1 MNLQFL
7 RNNLRKLLKDKK
19 MTLNT
24 LSIEADL
31 SEDTLRSLIYSK
43 SKDVKMST
51 IVKIAKV
58 FNCSIDTLLGHSIYS
73 IHEEYIIQKLRIL
86 SDRSHQTILA
96 LIDLEERTTLQP
108 SHSGKDFI
116 TIFLPTGNPMDGQF
130 YDTSSFETL
139 DISAYPNSLKNT
151 VDFGFKILS
160 EKFQPLYNKNDILL
174 LSRRQ
179 TPIHDDIVLYV
190 DREGKIY
197 LRRYT
202 PIGLEPINRLG
213 TTIPPNM
220 LYQYTSIGVV
230 IKVVKEFN
238 VEQYR

>member
-1 MNLQFL
+1 MNLQYL
-7 RNNLRKLLKDKK
+7 RENLRKLLKDEK

-43 SKDVKMST
+43 AKDVKMST

-73 IHEEYIIQKLRIL
+73 IHEEYIIQKLRTL
-86 SDRSHQTILA
+86 SSRSQRTILA
-96 LIDLEERTTLQP
+96 LIELEEQTTLR
-108 SHSGKDFI
+108 SSYDGKDFI
-116 TIFLPTGNPMDGQF
+116 TVFLPTGNLMDGQF

-160 EKFQPLYNKNDILL
+160 DKFRPLYDKNDILL
-174 LSRRQ
+174 LSKRQ
-179 TPIHDDIVLYV
+179 TPEHDDIVLYV
-190 DREGKIY
+190 DRDGKIF
-197 LRRYT
+197 LRKYTSIGLEPLNRLGTIIPPNILYQYT
-202 PIGLEPINRLG
+202 PIG
-213 TTIPPNM
+213 
-220 LYQYTSIGVV
+220 VV
-230 IKVVKEFN
+230 VKVVKEFN
-238 VEQYR
+238 LEQYR